1 VRGGRAVLVE
11 ANKKL
16 PAWRKAVSE
25 AASKALLKSGLDPF
39 TGPVKV
45 NLTFYLARP
54 AKPKWALVPA
64 SKPDLDKLIR
74 AVLDGCLP
82 LWSDD
87 CLVVEI
93 DAKKL
98 WASEGLES
106 GCVVLISPL

>member
-1 VRGGRAVLVE
+1 VE
-11 ANKKL
+11 ANKRL

-25 AASKALLKSGLDPF
+25 AASKALVESKLEPF
-39 TGPVKV
+39 KAPVRID
-45 NLTFYLARP
+45 LTFYLAKP

-87 CLVVEI
+87 ALVVEI
-93 DAKKL
+93 KAVKL
-98 WASEGLES
+98 WCSLETPNP
-106 GCVVLISPL
+106 GCFIEIQAI